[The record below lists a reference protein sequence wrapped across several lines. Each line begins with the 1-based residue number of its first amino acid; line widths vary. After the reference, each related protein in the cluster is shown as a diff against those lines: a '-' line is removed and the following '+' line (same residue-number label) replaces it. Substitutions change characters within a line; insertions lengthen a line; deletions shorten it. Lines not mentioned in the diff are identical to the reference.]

1 MGKKDNSRM
10 EAVEN
15 WAKQVRILDNREWS
29 RQQAV
34 LIDSQIINARKINL
48 SREQVEHIQKKTRK

>member
-15 WAKQVRILDNREWS
+15 WAKQVRILENKEWS

-34 LIDSQIINARKINL
+34 LIDSQIINAKKIGL
-48 SREQVEHIQKKTRK
+48 SREQVEYIKNKSRK